1 MIEKIKKYIGVHRE
15 TMLRFLEEKQI
26 TFSSETIDWYTI
38 GHEADIYEI
47 DIWTEHT
54 FFQIYYDKNGYVTR
68 WEMEENCY

>member
-26 TFSSETIDWYTI
+26 TFSSEIVEWYTTV
-38 GHEADIYEI
+38 HEADIYEI
-47 DIWTEHT
+47 DIWVEHT

-68 WEMEENCY
+68 WEIEEDCY